1 MGPSHSTMKQLSEV
15 ITNISMDVMV
25 SQSTTADSDLVQS
38 QIINLSGNTINT
50 NLSAKQT
57 STISLEAISDIRI
70 NAKIQAAI
78 LNKLVSEIT
87 KKDTNFPEITKK
99 KTEMEISSIVR
110 NNIKSS
116 FSIKNIASISM
127 KVKNTQGINASG
139 NSVNTGIHETQES
152 SGIGKL
158 VNKMSSNIAQ
168 DLASGTDMKN
178 TQSQETTDFIA
189 NTIKSVGDAIGG
201 VVGSI
206 GNSFGIDPQTTFLF
220 IVMVIAGAYIAST
233 GIDAGYGMPYSGIG
247 PPPEYHRRGEN
258 PRKERY
264 GEPENRYVPT
274 ENGVE
279 IDDWSK
285 HPRDLY
291 SNFTKR

>member
-99 KTEMEISSIVR
+99 KTEMEISSIV
-110 NNIKSS
+110 
-116 FSIKNIASISM
+116 
-127 KVKNTQGINASG
+127 
-139 NSVNTGIHETQES
+139 
-152 SGIGKL
+152 
-158 VNKMSSNIAQ
+158 
-168 DLASGTDMKN
+168 
-178 TQSQETTDFIA
+178 
-189 NTIKSVGDAIGG
+189 
-201 VVGSI
+201 
-206 GNSFGIDPQTTFLF
+206 
-220 IVMVIAGAYIAST
+220 
-233 GIDAGYGMPYSGIG
+233 
-247 PPPEYHRRGEN
+247 
-258 PRKERY
+258 
-264 GEPENRYVPT
+264 
-274 ENGVE
+274 
-279 IDDWSK
+279 
-285 HPRDLY
+285 
-291 SNFTKR
+291 